1 MSNRWAGA
9 VLLAAGLMA
18 GLTAPFAGAA
28 DFVLSVTEGVTYY
41 QTPREIQARFTPIAD
56 MVSKAIKR
64 PVRVVVVSAYD
75 EVREGLDKQ
84 EYDLSFIHPA
94 HVALAAIKSGKYR
107 SIAWTTGFTDYSVML
122 LTNKDQPITKLE
134 DLRGHTIVSPDP
146 DSITAWMLR
155 AMLRDQK
162 LKPDADLKIITTRYQ
177 DAVPFYVT
185 YGFAQVGATAAK
197 SVAKDWTDKG
207 GKVALTSRPVPIK
220 QWIVST
226 KVPSDDVEK
235 IRAALL
241 GATQND
247 PGKQA
252 LTALGYKGFVASNHD
267 DELKTIAWL
276 GL

>member
-1 MSNRWAGA
+1 MSNRWVGA
-9 VLLAAGLMA
+9 VLLAAGLMT
-18 GLTAPFAGAA
+18 GLTAPLADAA
-28 DFVLSVTEGVTYY
+28 DFVLSVTEGVTDY
-41 QTPREIQARFTPIAD
+41 QTPREIQARFAPLAD
-56 MVSKAIKR
+56 LMSKAIKR
-64 PVRVVVVSAYD
+64 PVRVVVVSAYN

-94 HVALAAIKSGKYR
+94 HVALAAIKSGKYK

-122 LTNKDQPITKLE
+122 LTNKDQMVAKLE

-162 LKPDADLKIITTRYQ
+162 LNPETDLKVITTRYQ

-207 GKVALTSRPVPIK
+207 GKVVLSSRPVPIK

-235 IRAALL
+235 IRAVLL

-247 PGKQA
+247 LGRQA
-252 LTALGYKGFVASNHD
+252 LIALGYKGFVPSSHE
-267 DELKTIAWL
+267 DEVKAIAWL